1 VSPVLK
7 KERYINMNKY
17 IQKAAVLIEALPY
30 IQKFRD
36 AIVVVKFGGSA
47 MEEENHKKGIL
58 QDVTFMECVGMKSVI
73 VHGGGKAI
81 SRGMKSKGVKSHFMD
96 GLRVTDDVAIHVVHD
111 VLTNEVNEDI
121 IALLKTSGAE
131 AIQIKGED
139 IIVAKKMVAE
149 DKDGNTIDWGFVG
162 NPVSVN
168 PEPIF
173 EALRRRQIPV
183 VTPLGKDKDG
193 NLYNINADV
202 AAAAIAAALKS
213 RKLVFLSDVPGLMTD
228 IEDNHSLISTLYVK
242 DVEKL
247 IERGIISGGM
257 LPKINSGIE
266 ALKSGVHKIHMVDGR
281 MQHSLLLELFTTQ
294 GVGTE
299 IIEDGNN
306 KKII

>member
-1 VSPVLK
+1 
-7 KERYINMNKY
+7 MNKY

-47 MEEENHKKGIL
+47 MEDANHKKGIL

-81 SRGMKSKGVKSHFMD
+81 SRGMRDKGVKSHFMD
-96 GLRVTDDVAIHVVHD
+96 GLRVTDAAAIHLVHD
-111 VLTNEVNEDI
+111 VLTNEVNLDI
-121 IALLKTSGAE
+121 IALLKQFGAE
-131 AIQIKGED
+131 AVQIKGED
-139 IIVAKKMVAE
+139 IIVAEKMVAE
-149 DKDGNTIDWGFVG
+149 DKDGNIIDWGFVG

-168 PEPIF
+168 AEPIF

-183 VTPLGKDKDG
+183 ITPLGKDADG

-202 AAAAIAAALKS
+202 AAAAIAAAMKS

-228 IEDNHSLISTLYVK
+228 IEDKHSLISTLHVK

-247 IERGIISGGM
+247 IARGIISGGM

-266 ALKSGVHKIHMVDGR
+266 ALKSGVHKIHLVDGR

-306 KKII
+306 

>member
-1 VSPVLK
+1 MMNK
-7 KERYINMNKY
+7 MNKY
-17 IQKAAVLIEALPY
+17 IEKAAVLIEALPY

-36 AIVVVKFGGSA
+36 ATVVVKFGGSA
-47 MEEENHKKGIL
+47 MEVEEHKKRIL
-58 QDVTFMECVGMKSVI
+58 QDTTFMECVGMKSVI

-81 SRGMKSKGVKSHFMD
+81 SRGMEKKKVKSRFLH
-96 GLRVTDDVAIHVVHD
+96 GLRVTDEDAIHIVHD
-111 VLTNEVNEDI
+111 VLTNEVNQSI
-121 IALLKTSGAE
+121 IKILANYGAE
-131 AIQIKGED
+131 VVQIKGED
-139 IIVAKKMVAE
+139 IIVAEKMVETA
-149 DKDGNTIDWGFVG
+149 KDGSTIEWGFVG

-183 VTPLGKDKDG
+183 ITPLGKDAEG

-202 AAAAIAAALKS
+202 AAAAIAAALKA
-213 RKLVFLSDVPGLMTD
+213 RKLVFLSDVPGLMID
-228 IEDNHSLISTLYVK
+228 IENNDTLISTLYVH

-257 LPKINSGIE
+257 LPKINSGIK

-299 IIEDGNN
+299 IIEDGKNQR
-306 KKII
+306 II

>member
-1 VSPVLK
+1 MGAGATHVSPILK
-7 KERYINMNKY
+7 MNKY
-17 IQKAAVLIEALPY
+17 IEKASVLIEALPY

-47 MEEENHKKGIL
+47 MEVENHKKGIL

-81 SRGMKSKGVKSHFMD
+81 SRGMKNKGVKSHFLH
-96 GLRVTDDVAIHVVHD
+96 GLRVTDDAAIHVVHD
-111 VLTNEVNEDI
+111 VLTNEVNQDI
-121 IALLKTSGAE
+121 INILKTSGAE
-131 AIQIKGED
+131 AVQIKGED
-139 IIVAKKMVAE
+139 IILAEKMVDT
-149 DKDGNTIDWGFVG
+149 DKEGNVIDWGFVG
-162 NPVSVN
+162 NPIRVN

-183 VTPLGKDKDG
+183 ITPLGKDKDG

-202 AAAAIAAALKS
+202 AAAAVSAALQS

-228 IEDNHSLISTLYVK
+228 IENNSSLISTLHVK

-247 IERGIISGGM
+247 IERGVISGGM

-281 MQHSLLLELFTTQ
+281 MRHSLLLELFTTQ

-299 IIEDGNN
+299 IIENGNN
-306 KKII
+306 

>member
-1 VSPVLK
+1 MMNK
-7 KERYINMNKY
+7 MNKY
-17 IQKAAVLIEALPY
+17 IEKAAVLIEALPY
-30 IQKFRD
+30 IHKFRD
-36 AIVVVKFGGSA
+36 ATVVVKFGGSA
-47 MEEENHKKGIL
+47 MEDEEHKKRIL
-58 QDVTFMECVGMKSVI
+58 QDTTFMECVGMKSVI

-81 SRGMKSKGVKSHFMD
+81 SRGMEKKKVKSRFLH
-96 GLRVTDDVAIHVVHD
+96 GLRVTDEDAIHIVHD
-111 VLTNEVNEDI
+111 VLTNEVNQSI
-121 IALLKTSGAE
+121 IKILANYGAE
-131 AIQIKGED
+131 VVQIKGED
-139 IIVAKKMVAE
+139 IIVAEKMVETA
-149 DKDGNTIDWGFVG
+149 KDGSTIEWGFVG

-183 VTPLGKDKDG
+183 ITPLGKDAEG

-202 AAAAIAAALKS
+202 AAAAIAAALKA
-213 RKLVFLSDVPGLMTD
+213 RKLVFLSDVPGLMID
-228 IEDNHSLISTLYVK
+228 IENNDTLISTLYVH

-257 LPKINSGIE
+257 LPKINSGIK

-299 IIEDGNN
+299 IIEDGKNQR
-306 KKII
+306 II

>member
-1 VSPVLK
+1 
-7 KERYINMNKY
+7 MDKY

-47 MEEENHKKGIL
+47 MEVENHKKGIL

-81 SRGMKSKGVKSHFMD
+81 SRGMKDKGVKSHFMD
-96 GLRVTDDVAIHVVHD
+96 GLRVTDDAAIQVVHD
-111 VLTNEVNEDI
+111 VLTNEVNQDV
-121 IALLKTSGAE
+121 IALLQKSGAE

-139 IIVAKKMVAE
+139 IIVAEKMVAE

-168 PEPIF
+168 AEPIF

-183 VTPLGKDKDG
+183 ITPLGKGEDG

-306 KKII
+306 